1 MLQQLQIQLGDSP
14 KKCILGGGFYR
25 NGKPTRNLHKH
36 NYGEIH
42 VLAKGSA
49 VLEVEMK
56 QLQLQAGD
64 VVLIPEGLLHMFT
77 AASEDVQH
85 TAFLVESHTRQLQK
99 HSQPTALLEL
109 FMEQISRAEATGN
122 MTRVAAYISLLCSD
136 FFPETA
142 VKAEAIT
149 DHAFLIHNYFSR
161 HYSQDAS
168 LEELA
173 QQLHFSQRQTARLVQ
188 QYTGKPFKQ
197 AIIDYR
203 MSVAHHL
210 AQTTDLSLAQIAP
223 MVGYSSYNGF
233 WKAYTQYQEE
243 KA

>member
-1 MLQQLQIQLGDSP
+1 MLQQLQISLGGSP
-14 KKCILGGGFYR
+14 KKCILGAGFYR

-36 NYGEIH
+36 NYAEVH
-42 VLAKGSA
+42 VLAKGTA
-49 VLEVEMK
+49 VLEVETRQME
-56 QLQLQAGD
+56 LVAGD
-64 VVLIPEGLLHMFT
+64 VVLIPADLLHVF
-77 AASEDVQH
+77 AASSEDVQH
-85 TAFLVESHTRQLQK
+85 TAFLVESHAGELQK
-99 HSQPTALLEL
+99 HSQPVALLEL
-109 FMEQISRAEATGN
+109 FMEQISRAETTGN
-122 MTRVAAYISLLCSD
+122 MTKVAAYISLLCSD
-136 FFPETA
+136 FFPEA
-142 VKAEAIT
+142 SVNAEAIT

-203 MSVAHHL
+203 MAIAQHL
-210 AQTTDLSLAQIAP
+210 ARTTDLSLAQIAP

-233 WKAYTQYQEE
+233 WKAYTRYTEE
-243 KA
+243 V